1 MKTNP
6 LNMELASAT
15 ETPCVLCHAFF
26 KDNGQFPPY
35 YFCGLMG
42 RTIVA
47 NLYRIV
53 IIMVYPPLRVN

>member
-1 MKTNP
+1 MKTNA
-6 LNMELASAT
+6 LNMELAPIT
-15 ETPCVLCHAFF
+15 EIPCMLCQAFF

-35 YFCGLMG
+35 YFYGLKG

-53 IIMVYPPLRVN
+53 IIMICPPLRVN